1 MLCKGQIIKMKR
13 KKRSFCIIGLGRFGQ
28 TLAINLARTDHQVLV
43 IDENE
48 DVINA
53 ISDAVTNA
61 VIGDPTSEAVLRAAG
76 VEDYDC
82 AVVATADNINDSI
95 LTTLTLKDIGVA
107 QIVAR
112 ASSDQHRRVLEKL
125 GADMVVFPEQ
135 DMGEKLVSILDRNNV
150 LEYIEFSD
158 THAIV
163 EVAVPE
169 KWVGRSLIQLDVRKK
184 YGVTV
189 LAVNAPDSG
198 MNISPDPSKPFS
210 GDETIALLGEISA
223 IDRITK

>member
-1 MLCKGQIIKMKR
+1 MKR

-28 TLAINLARTDHQVLV
+28 TLAVNLAKTEHQVLI

-48 DVINA
+48 EVINA
-53 ISDAVTNA
+53 LSDTVTNA
-61 VIGDPTSEAVLRAAG
+61 VVGDPTSESVLRAAG

-82 AVVATADNINDSI
+82 AVVATAENINDSI
-95 LTTLTLKDIGVA
+95 LTTLALKDIGIK
-107 QIVAR
+107 QLVAR

-135 DMGEKLVSILDRNNV
+135 DMGEKLVGILDRNNV

-169 KWVGRSLIQLDVRKK
+169 KWVGKSLAQLDVRRK

-189 LAVNAPDSG
+189 LAVNAPESG
-198 MNISPDPSKPFS
+198 MNISPDPTKPFS
-210 GDETIALLGEISA
+210 EDETVALLGEIAA

>member
-1 MLCKGQIIKMKR
+1 MVIKMK

-28 TLAINLARTDHQVLV
+28 TLARSLAKTDHQVLV
-43 IDENE
+43 IDEND

-53 ISDAVTNA
+53 ISDIVTNA
-61 VIGDPTSEAVLRAAG
+61 VVGDPTNEAVLRAAG
-76 VEDYDC
+76 VSDYDC
-82 AVVATADNINDSI
+82 VVVATADNINDSI
-95 LTTLTLKDIGVA
+95 LTTLTLKDMGIKQV
-107 QIVAR
+107 VAR

-135 DMGEKLVSILDRNNV
+135 DMGEKLVGILDRNNV

-163 EVAVPE
+163 EVAVPQ
-169 KWVGRSLIQLDVRKK
+169 KWVGKSLAELNVRKK

-189 LAVNAPDSG
+189 LAVNDPKTG

-210 GDETIALLGEISA
+210 ADETVALLGEMAA
-223 IDRITK
+223 IDRMTK

>member
-1 MLCKGQIIKMKR
+1 MK

-28 TLAINLARTDHQVLV
+28 TLARSLAKTDHQVLV
-43 IDENE
+43 IDEND

-53 ISDAVTNA
+53 ISDIVTNA
-61 VIGDPTSEAVLRAAG
+61 VVGDPTNEAVLRAAG
-76 VEDYDC
+76 VSDYDC
-82 AVVATADNINDSI
+82 VVVATADNINDSI
-95 LTTLTLKDIGVA
+95 LTTLTLNDMGIKQV
-107 QIVAR
+107 VAR

-135 DMGEKLVSILDRNNV
+135 DMGEKLVGILDRNNV

-163 EVAVPE
+163 EVAVPQR
-169 KWVGRSLIQLDVRKK
+169 WVGKSLAELNVRKK

-189 LAVNAPDSG
+189 LAVNDPKTG

-210 GDETIALLGEISA
+210 ADETVALLGEMAA
-223 IDRITK
+223 IDRMTK

>member
-1 MLCKGQIIKMKR
+1 MK

-28 TLAINLARTDHQVLV
+28 TLARSLAKTDHQVLV
-43 IDENE
+43 IDEND

-53 ISDAVTNA
+53 ISDIVTNA
-61 VIGDPTSEAVLRAAG
+61 VVGDPTNEAVLRAAG
-76 VEDYDC
+76 VSDYDC
-82 AVVATADNINDSI
+82 VVVATADNINDSI
-95 LTTLTLKDIGVA
+95 LTTLTLKDMGIKQV
-107 QIVAR
+107 VAR

-135 DMGEKLVSILDRNNV
+135 DMGEKLVGILDRNNV

-163 EVAVPE
+163 EVAVPQR
-169 KWVGRSLIQLDVRKK
+169 WVGKSLAELNVRKK

-189 LAVNAPDSG
+189 LAVNDPKTG

-210 GDETIALLGEISA
+210 ADETVALLGEMAA
-223 IDRITK
+223 IDRMTK